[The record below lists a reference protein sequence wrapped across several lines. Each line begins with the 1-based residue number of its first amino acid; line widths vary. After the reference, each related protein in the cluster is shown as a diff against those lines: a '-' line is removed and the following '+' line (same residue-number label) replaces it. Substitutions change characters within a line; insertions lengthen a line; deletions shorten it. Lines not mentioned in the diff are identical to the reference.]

1 MAIYVAVFDPN
12 AIYSD
17 AFTINA
23 TMSQLHLVIGHG
35 THVKWSHIS
44 AHILG
49 CATLART
56 PCIEQ
61 SEGPRSKTSLMAI
74 RLPSLPGASNVQQ
87 MFARGSILAAPAVA
101 CAPLTARRPSSAFAR
116 KAYMSVLNFLK
127 TL

>member
-17 AFTINA
+17 ALTINA

-49 CATLART
+49 CATLACMT

-61 SEGPRSKTSLMAI
+61 SEGPRSKASLMAI
-74 RLPSLPGASNVQQ
+74 RLSSLPGASNVQQ

-101 CAPLTARRPSSAFAR
+101 CAPLGAPPLRPLLHEKR
-116 KAYMSVLNFLK
+116 I
-127 TL
+127 